1 MVVNHAGASKQGKQ
15 VLALFFS
22 MRGETPIP
30 HDRWRRCART
40 GRMLRAVAW
49 RLDRPLVAL
58 NLIRHSS
65 RPALDRAFDE
75 ATDEEFKK
83 RKSGVA
89 APTKMA
95 QISSPP
101 ERPECS
107 IKEVDGLHF
116 VTASDDEKD
125 FMAAQDYYNLCDTGR
140 QPAGPAPS
148 GYWKPIGQFS
158 EEEEVKIYHS
168 MFEHII
174 GVDGFCVYPHC
185 RKPKEDFNLERSL
198 FLGDRY
204 ADCLQKNW
212 DKLEKSRIALQD
224 AEYAREVLERIA
236 QNPKPLGPPDF
247 IEPMV
252 PRKKKN
258 RHPKKHKPRD
268 MALPPGSG
276 IIHEISD
283 LRRSN
288 CLHNFTTHLVSRLDS
303 ICNEVVI
310 LESVSEDL
318 ARLAV
323 DPRANFDYAG
333 LVPVPNFVAPT
344 SSRGTPNPSPLT
356 PLPSPPP
363 TTTTN
368 IITTTTTTTTTPRP
382 HSSSILYDVF
392 GNVFDDA
399 YGNVV
404 DDDDVD
410 SDDCEPDDYS
420 YS

>member
-1 MVVNHAGASKQGKQ
+1 
-15 VLALFFS
+15 
-22 MRGETPIP
+22 
-30 HDRWRRCART
+30 
-40 GRMLRAVAW
+40 MLRAVAW
-49 RLDRPLVAL
+49 RFDRPPVAF
-58 NLIRHSS
+58 NLIRHS
-65 RPALDRAFDE
+65 RRLALDRAFDE
-75 ATDEEFKK
+75 AAKEEPKK
-83 RKSGVA
+83 RKSGIA

-95 QISSPP
+95 QILSPP

-148 GYWKPIGQFS
+148 GYWKPIGRFS

-198 FLGDRY
+198 FLSDRY
-204 ADCLQKNW
+204 ADCLQENW

-224 AEYAREVLERIA
+224 AEHTREVLERIA
-236 QNPKPLGPPDF
+236 QNPKPLGPPDP

-258 RHPKKHKPRD
+258 RHPKKHKPRA

-276 IIHEISD
+276 ITHEISD

-288 CLHNFTTHLVSRLDS
+288 CYNNFTTHSVSRLDS

-310 LESVSEDL
+310 LESVREDL

-323 DPRANFDYAG
+323 DPRVIFDYAG
-333 LVPVPNFVAPT
+333 HVSVPNFVAPI
-344 SSRGTPNPSPLT
+344 SSRGTSNPPPLN
-356 PLPSPPP
+356 PLPPPLPTTPPPTSSPPP
-363 TTTTN
+363 
-368 IITTTTTTTTTPRP
+368 PP
-382 HSSSILYDVF
+382 PPPPALILPLSFMMFLVM
-392 GNVFDDA
+392 
-399 YGNVV
+399 
-404 DDDDVD
+404 
-410 SDDCEPDDYS
+410 
-420 YS
+420 